1 MKIRTLLLTAA
12 ILIGLASMTVA
23 GINQQRQTAS
33 QALLAAAQL
42 TDVEAENILFM
53 REEEKLARDVY
64 LVLYEQWDAN
74 IFARISESEQKHMD
88 AVKRL
93 ITIYGLTDPVVDD
106 TVGQFTNP
114 LFTDLFNQYVA
125 DGSVSL
131 QEALMVGIS
140 IEELD
145 IEDLNQALEETT
157 MRNVTRVFRNLLRG
171 STRHLAAFQRCLNNC
186 DAECPNPAGQ
196 GDGTCQLN

>member
-1 MKIRTLLLTAA
+1 MKTRMFLLMVA
-12 ILIGLASMTVA
+12 IMIGLAGMTVA

-42 TDVEAENILFM
+42 TEIEAQNILHM

-64 LVLYEQWDAN
+64 LVLYEQWDADV
-74 IFARISESEQKHMD
+74 FARISTSEQRHMD

-93 ITIYGLTDPVVDD
+93 VTIYGLVDPVVDD

-114 LFTDLFNQYVA
+114 IFTELFNQYVA
-125 DGSVSL
+125 DGSASL
-131 QEALMVGIS
+131 QEALMVGIA

-145 IEDLNQALEETT
+145 IEDLNLALQETT
-157 MRNVTRVFRNLLRG
+157 KRNVTRVFRSLLRG
-171 STRHLAAFQRCLNNC
+171 SNRHLAAFQRCLDNC
-186 DAECPNPAGQ
+186 ESECPGPIGQ
-196 GDGTCQLN
+196 GDGTCLLN